1 MFKLILR
8 LWKGHKQQ
16 IIPGMLCVL
25 IQVWMDLTVPDY
37 MEAITLLVKTPG
49 SSIGDILRNGGMM
62 LLCAALSAGGAVAAS
77 FFCVRMAASFSMELR
92 RDIFG
97 RIESYTMEEIDTF
110 SRASLI
116 TRSTNDVTQVQSF
129 LSRGIQQMVRAPFM
143 IVLALVKLSG
153 KYWQWSVLTGAA
165 VAMVFCVLIFMIRYA
180 HPRLRRR
187 QALTDDLS
195 RLLRENLTGIRVI
208 RAYNAQGYQEKRFD
222 EANDILTDSETKA
235 HAAMGL
241 MRPTVK
247 FANNGLLVGIYCIG
261 AFLISAA
268 AAEDQLT
275 IFSSMVVY
283 SSYAAI
289 LIQAFMDLNMVFNL
303 FPRADVSSKRI
314 LEVLE
319 KEPSVKDA
327 AAPQRRSESS
337 VKDAEA
343 PQHIGESQA
352 RCRECGSQ
360 SGEDLSGAQEVSSA
374 GHNNDS
380 PALSCAG
387 ASLEFRRV
395 SFRYPGSREDVLH
408 DISFRAAPGETVAV
422 IGSTGS
428 GKTTIANLIPRLYEV
443 TDGEILLDGKDLRSY
458 SQKDLRNRIGYA
470 AQSAFLFTGTVAS
483 NVSYG
488 DNGSSYADEKAA
500 RDAVR
505 EAIRIAQ
512 ARDFTE
518 AMPKGIDAGIRRGG
532 VNVSGGQKQRLSI
545 ARAVY
550 RQPQLYIF
558 DDTFSALD
566 YQTDRALRSELKKS
580 SAGVTTLLIAQR
592 IGTILD
598 ADRILVMDEG
608 RIVGEGTHAE
618 LMKTCDI
625 YREIAATQLDDSSE
639 L

>member
-8 LWKGHKQQ
+8 LWKGHKRQ

-337 VKDAEA
+337 
-343 PQHIGESQA
+343 A
-352 RCRECGSQ
+352 RCRERDSQ
-360 SGEDLSGAQEVSSA
+360 NGKDLSGAQKVTSE
-374 GHNNDS
+374 GHNNDFPS
-380 PALSCAG
+380 G

-443 TDGEILLDGKDLRSY
+443 TEGEILLDGKDLRSY

-608 RIVGEGTHAE
+608 RIVGEGTHEE

>member
-8 LWKGHKQQ
+8 LWKGHKRQ

-337 VKDAEA
+337 
-343 PQHIGESQA
+343 A
-352 RCRECGSQ
+352 RCRESDSQ
-360 SGEDLSGAQEVSSA
+360 NGKGLSGAQKVTSE
-374 GHNNDS
+374 GHNNDFPS
-380 PALSCAG
+380 G

-408 DISFRAAPGETVAV
+408 NISFRAAPGETVAV

-488 DNGSSYADEKAA
+488 DNGSSYADEKTA

-598 ADRILVMDEG
+598 ADRILVMDGG

-625 YREIAATQLDDSSE
+625 YREIAATQLDDSCD

>member
-8 LWKGHKQQ
+8 LWKGHKRQ

-337 VKDAEA
+337 
-343 PQHIGESQA
+343 A
-352 RCRECGSQ
+352 RCRERDSQ
-360 SGEDLSGAQEVSSA
+360 NGKDLSGAQKVTSE
-374 GHNNDS
+374 GHNNDFPS
-380 PALSCAG
+380 G

-518 AMPKGIDAGIRRGG
+518 AMPKGIDADIRRGG

-550 RQPQLYIF
+550 RKPQLYIF